1 MKKKKTIFIFGNP
14 LLEFD
19 SKPIKMLSGLKKE
32 FPEIEFKVIDPNE
45 NLKPVN
51 KEMIIIDTVEGI
63 DKVQVID
70 DINLIVDGPKYTPHD
85 LDLGFNIKLLHK
97 LGKLDKI
104 LIFGIP
110 MEGDVEPIFGELV
123 KEIQKN
129 KIK

>member
-14 LLEFD
+14 LLKFD
-19 SKPIKMLSGLKKE
+19 SIPIKMKSDLEKE
-32 FPEIEFKVIDPNE
+32 FPEIEFKEIDPNE

-51 KEMIIIDTVEGI
+51 KEMIIVDTVEGI

-70 DINLIVDGPKYTPHD
+70 DISSIVDEPKYTPHD

-97 LGKLDKI
+97 LGQLDKI

-110 MEGDVEPIFGELV
+110 MEGDVEVIFDELV
-123 KEIQKN
+123 REIN